1 MTALYIIGSLLLTV
15 GTVFI
20 LKLTPDQISEDISA
34 FFDKKQSLRDKALT
48 ARGQKRK
55 NKLIAELEKT
65 KRALEE
71 TGKEK
76 QFSVAC
82 AAALLLVVTGCVI
95 AIAIDNPFLIP
106 VLAVAFAM
114 IPFAYL
120 KKTISIYE
128 THVKEE
134 LETALSIVTTSY
146 VRNDNIVQAVKEN
159 IEYLKPPVRGIFESF
174 IAETTVISPDI
185 RQAIRN
191 LRDKIQNTIFEEW
204 CDTLIACQSDRTLK
218 DTLMPVVSKLTD
230 VRLVNNSL
238 KTMLAET
245 RREYYI
251 MVAMVL
257 GNIPLLYCLNK
268 DWYDALMFTT
278 FGKIVLTVCGVVI
291 LFTLVKMI
299 KYTKPVEYKR

>member
-1 MTALYIIGSLLLTV
+1 MTALYIIGFLLLTV

-128 THVKEE
+128 MHVKEE

-257 GNIPLLYCLNK
+257 GNIPHLYCLNK